1 MPPAVEMESSL
12 NHWTTNI
19 PHKYRHKNCS
29 LLVYTQTIDFC
40 YANPVPL
47 LKSFISSKSFLVN
60 SLVFPTHTFKKSAID
75 SFISSLLICM
85 PFISLSCFIALART
99 SSTMLINFALFMVL
113 VGKAFS
119 FSWLNMML
127 AVTFSQMFLSRK
139 FLFISIFESFYYE

>member
-1 MPPAVEMESSL
+1 
-12 NHWTTNI
+12 
-19 PHKYRHKNCS
+19 
-29 LLVYTQTIDFC
+29 
-40 YANPVPL
+40 
-47 LKSFISSKSFLVN
+47 
-60 SLVFPTHTFKKSAID
+60 
-75 SFISSLLICM
+75 M